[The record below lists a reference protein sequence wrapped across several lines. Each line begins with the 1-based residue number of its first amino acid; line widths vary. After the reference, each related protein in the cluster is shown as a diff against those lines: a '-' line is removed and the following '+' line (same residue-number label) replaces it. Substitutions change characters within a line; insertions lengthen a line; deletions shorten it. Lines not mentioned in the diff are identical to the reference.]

1 MRKQEAERL
10 ERIRAN
16 EEKMDR
22 CLAALSLIQTAL
34 EQWRA
39 VQEDLRDLEVYY
51 TGADWKRDYEADE
64 KGLLPQDLKR
74 GVLSQDGIGEML
86 DDAAELGKDLREILE
101 EETQGNVVE

>member
-51 TGADWKRDYEADE
+51 TGADWKRDYAADE
-64 KGLLPQDLKR
+64 QGLVLLRQRFHEHGPVAHVPQSDPAV
-74 GVLSQDGIGEML
+74 GQ
-86 DDAAELGKDLREILE
+86 
-101 EETQGNVVE
+101 VVRRVQQ

>member
-39 VQEDLRDLEVYY
+39 VQEDLRDLETYY
-51 TGADWKRDYEADE
+51 TGPDWKRDYEADE
-64 KGLLPQDLKR
+64 NGLLPANLKR
-74 GVLSQDGIGEML
+74 GVLSQDGIG
-86 DDAAELGKDLREILE
+86 DLLE
-101 EETQGNVVE
+101 ESAEIFMELHAFLKTET